1 MSFYH
6 DLNDNNDTSDREPSD
21 VEYNEDL
28 DDAESLASL
37 ASSNEEHTI
46 EQVLAENT
54 RTDWESNLQGGTLH
68 RWVLIKWTNSPVL
81 ESSWEHY
88 SILDDYPAVREN
100 WESELKRQGTR
111 ASPVSTTKTAPVQK
125 AHRAYSVSP
134 RDGLSSGFSMMGASM
149 QRYLSGGL
157 FLGLAIATSQA
168 DPSPPPSND
177 LICHTS
183 NPAECYPK
191 VFEPT
196 EDFQVIHDDQDIPP
210 GLHVRMDIYSG
221 LKQARLNIPMEGES
235 DNSDIPTEQAMVIV
249 DQPEEEVAEEKED
262 PISLRDKS
270 GKKPP
275 AYQAAGKILP
285 PREPDG
291 GISDV
296 EAFQNAVAILDS
308 DQADDYAVS
317 VTALTTLLDLSH
329 DIYYGVELMK
339 NSAVIRQLTFCL
351 DGTLSDAP
359 TSASRRRLAAG
370 VIANSIQNNPT
381 ALEEA
386 QKSWRSYLPYP
397 HSASSS
403 SALQEYAADQ
413 EFLSRILLTLR
424 SETDPGAAKAKVN
437 ALSGLVKSP
446 ELRDALLHLEGL
458 ETPLE
463 LFARPGEEWDVVRKK
478 IAEFVTDNFLDEDMG
493 AEAGKWPTKLQ
504 RMDYACVF
512 KPAEANVA
520 AATVGDECWVYHV
533 MNYVLEKEAAKEDD
547 GWSKPF
553 LQMLRGETEKLD
565 KFVHQE
571 L

>member
-28 DDAESLASL
+28 DDADSLASL
-37 ASSNEEHTI
+37 ASSNQEHTI

-88 SILDDYPAVREN
+88 SILDDYPTVRED
-100 WESELKRQGTR
+100 WEVELRRQTDG
-111 ASPVSTTKTAPVQK
+111 K
-125 AHRAYSVSP
+125 SVP
-134 RDGLSSGFSMMGASM
+134 FDLVEFNLKLREQEVLRRQRRKLRPMRASM

-157 FLGLAIATSQA
+157 FLGLAAATSQA
-168 DPSPPPSND
+168 DPSPSPSSD

-183 NPAECYPK
+183 NPAECYPR

-196 EDFQVIHDDQDIPP
+196 EDFQIIHDDQDIPP

-221 LKQARLNIPMEGES
+221 LKQARLNIPMEGED
-235 DNSDIPTEQAMVIV
+235 DNSGIPTEQTMVIV
-249 DQPEEEVAEEKED
+249 DQPEQDVAEEKEE
-262 PISLRDKS
+262 PLSLRDKS

-275 AYQAAGKILP
+275 AYKAAGKILP

-291 GISDV
+291 GVTDA
-296 EAFQNAVAILDS
+296 EEFQRAVAVLDS
-308 DQADDYAVS
+308 DQADNYTMSVS
-317 VTALTTLLDLSH
+317 ALTTLLDLSH

-351 DGTLSDAP
+351 DGDLSDAS

-397 HSASSS
+397 HSADSS

-413 EFLSRILLTLR
+413 EFLSRVLLTLR
-424 SETDPGAAKAKVN
+424 SETDPSAAKAKVN

-446 ELRDALLHLEGL
+446 ELRDVILHLEGL

-463 LFARPGEEWDVVRKK
+463 LFARAGEEWDIVRKK
-478 IAEFVTDNFLDEDMG
+478 VAEFVTDNFLDEDMG
-493 AEAGKWPTKLQ
+493 AEIGKWPTKPQ
-504 RMDYACVF
+504 KMDYTCAF
-512 KPAEANVA
+512 KPVEAAVA
-520 AATVGDECWVYHV
+520 AGTVGDECWVYHV
-533 MNYVLEKEAAKEDD
+533 MNYVLEKEEAGEDD

-553 LQMLRGETEKLD
+553 LQMLRGETEKLG

>member
-1 MSFYH
+1 
-6 DLNDNNDTSDREPSD
+6 
-21 VEYNEDL
+21 
-28 DDAESLASL
+28 
-37 ASSNEEHTI
+37 
-46 EQVLAENT
+46 
-54 RTDWESNLQGGTLH
+54 
-68 RWVLIKWTNSPVL
+68 
-81 ESSWEHY
+81 
-88 SILDDYPAVREN
+88 
-100 WESELKRQGTR
+100 
-111 ASPVSTTKTAPVQK
+111 
-125 AHRAYSVSP
+125 
-134 RDGLSSGFSMMGASM
+134 M
-149 QRYLSGGL
+149 QRYLSSGL
-157 FLGLAIATSQA
+157 FFGLAIATSPE
-168 DPSPPPSND
+168 DPSPPPSSN

-183 NPAECYPK
+183 NPAECYPR

-221 LKQARLNIPMEGES
+221 LKQARLNIPMEGDD
-235 DNSDIPTEQAMVIV
+235 DNSNILTEQAMVIV
-249 DQPEEEVAEEKED
+249 DQPEQDVTEENEE
-262 PISLRDKS
+262 PVSLRDKS

-291 GISDV
+291 GVSDG
-296 EAFQNAVAILDS
+296 EEFQRAVAILDS
-308 DQADDYAVS
+308 DQADNYTTSVS
-317 VTALTTLLDLSH
+317 ALTTLLDLSH

-339 NSAVIRQLTFCL
+339 NSAIIRQLTFCL
-351 DGTLSDAP
+351 DGDLSDAS
-359 TSASRRRLAAG
+359 TSAFRRRLAAG

-397 HSASSS
+397 HSADSS

-413 EFLSRILLTLR
+413 EFLSRILVTLR
-424 SETDPGAAKAKVN
+424 SETDPSAAKAKVN

-458 ETPLE
+458 ETPLG
-463 LFARPGEEWDVVRKK
+463 LFARTGEEWDVVRKK

-493 AEAGKWPTKLQ
+493 AEVGKWPTKSQ

-512 KPAEANVA
+512 KPAEADVA

-533 MNYVLEKEAAKEDD
+533 MNYVLEKEETQEDD
-547 GWSKPF
+547 GWSKLF
-553 LQMLRGETEKLD
+553 LQMLRGETEKLG
-565 KFVHQE
+565 KFVHEE

>member
-1 MSFYH
+1 
-6 DLNDNNDTSDREPSD
+6 
-21 VEYNEDL
+21 
-28 DDAESLASL
+28 
-37 ASSNEEHTI
+37 
-46 EQVLAENT
+46 
-54 RTDWESNLQGGTLH
+54 
-68 RWVLIKWTNSPVL
+68 
-81 ESSWEHY
+81 
-88 SILDDYPAVREN
+88 
-100 WESELKRQGTR
+100 
-111 ASPVSTTKTAPVQK
+111 
-125 AHRAYSVSP
+125 
-134 RDGLSSGFSMMGASM
+134 M

-157 FLGLAIATSQA
+157 FLGLAAATSQA
-168 DPSPPPSND
+168 DPSPSPSSD

-183 NPAECYPK
+183 NPAECYPR

-196 EDFQVIHDDQDIPP
+196 EDFQIIHDDQDIPP

-221 LKQARLNIPMEGES
+221 LKQARLNIPMEGED
-235 DNSDIPTEQAMVIV
+235 DNSGIPTEQAMVIV
-249 DQPEEEVAEEKED
+249 DQPEQDVAEEKEE
-262 PISLRDKS
+262 PLSLRDKS

-275 AYQAAGKILP
+275 AYKAAGKILP

-291 GISDV
+291 GVTDA
-296 EAFQNAVAILDS
+296 EEFQRAVAVLDS
-308 DQADDYAVS
+308 DQADNYTMSVS
-317 VTALTTLLDLSH
+317 ALTTLLDLSH

-351 DGTLSDAP
+351 DGDLSDAS

-397 HSASSS
+397 HSADSS

-413 EFLSRILLTLR
+413 EFLSRVLLTLR
-424 SETDPGAAKAKVN
+424 SETDPSAAKAKVN

-446 ELRDALLHLEGL
+446 ELRDVILHLEGL

-463 LFARPGEEWDVVRKK
+463 LFARAGEEWDIVRKK
-478 IAEFVTDNFLDEDMG
+478 VAEFVTDNFLDEDMG
-493 AEAGKWPTKLQ
+493 AEIGKWPTKPQ
-504 RMDYACVF
+504 KMDYTCAF
-512 KPAEANVA
+512 KPVEAAVA
-520 AATVGDECWVYHV
+520 AGTVGDECWVYHV
-533 MNYVLEKEAAKEDD
+533 MNYVLEKEEAGEDD

-553 LQMLRGETEKLD
+553 LQMLRGETEKLG